1 MTLRVKAAGRVVS
14 WTVILYPEDEDW
26 ECDCDGPGDVCEHV
40 AAAVVAVRQAHKRG
54 EQLPRSRQS
63 GARIAYRLQSGVEGL
78 GLLRVVVAPDAAEL
92 RLEGSLASKL
102 AKKDSTV
109 SPSQADLQLDRWL
122 TARRRALSAED
133 MDQLCT
139 LLSEVKD
146 VRLDGEVVEV
156 SGKPVYPRV
165 EVGRTPSGLTVRF
178 SLPAALARVV
188 APAVGLSGE
197 GCLVALAEIDRWG
210 PQYERLP
217 HEERVGREQV
227 AGFLTEALPELRRH
241 HELVEDEALPTL
253 TRDAKPRLVFAVES
267 RGPTLSVLARLV
279 YGEPPVARIDGDRL
293 VHLGGALPRRD
304 RASEARLTEKLTQRY
319 DLLLGRRA
327 ECTGRGAIDMAER
340 LRSFEGELIGSDCLA
355 RFPNLPLR
363 PTVST
368 EAAQLMVSFA
378 AGDEDEGTVE
388 VAAEDVLGAWR
399 SGDGGVAIDG
409 GGYAPLPIDWL
420 RRYGDRILD
429 LLRARD
435 GEGRMLPA
443 ARPALLSL
451 CDSLDQPRPADL
463 SKLAPLV
470 DGFDGIEEAELPSD
484 LTATLRPYQQRGVDW
499 LSFLRTAQLGALL
512 ADDMGLGKTLQALC
526 AVRGRCL
533 IVCPTS
539 VMHNWAEEAARFR
552 PGLCVGMYHGSKR
565 ALDDDWDLT
574 ITSYSLLRRDIEKLE
589 AIDWQAIVLDE
600 AQAIKNPDSQV
611 ARAAYRLR
619 APQRIA
625 MSGTPVE
632 NRLQELWSQM
642 HFVNP
647 GLLAG
652 RENFRERFV
661 EAMESGDGAAAA
673 ALRSRI
679 RPFVL
684 RRHKRDVLPE
694 LPPRTDMVM
703 YVQLEETEREQYEA
717 LKLATRKDAVARLQA
732 GGNVMAAL
740 EALLRLRQMACHP
753 GLVPGG
759 KVDPDGSSSKLRR
772 LSAALDKVRAGG
784 HKALVFSQWTGLLDR
799 LEPGLRR
806 DGFDFVRLD
815 GTTRDRGKVVR
826 EFQDGE
832 ATLML
837 VSLKAG
843 GTGLNLTAADH
854 VFLLDPW
861 WNPAVEDQAA
871 DRAHRIGQ
879 DKPVMVY
886 RLVAHDT
893 VEERILVLQ
902 EKKRAIAEAA
912 LGEGGAVSGITRED
926 LLDLLR

>member
-1 MTLRVKAAGRVVS
+1 
-14 WTVILYPEDEDW
+14 
-26 ECDCDGPGDVCEHV
+26 
-40 AAAVVAVRQAHKRG
+40 
-54 EQLPRSRQS
+54 
-63 GARIAYRLQSGVEGL
+63 
-78 GLLRVVVAPDAAEL
+78 
-92 RLEGSLASKL
+92 
-102 AKKDSTV
+102 
-109 SPSQADLQLDRWL
+109 
-122 TARRRALSAED
+122 
-133 MDQLCT
+133 
-139 LLSEVKD
+139 
-146 VRLDGEVVEV
+146 
-156 SGKPVYPRV
+156 
-165 EVGRTPSGLTVRF
+165 
-178 SLPAALARVV
+178 
-188 APAVGLSGE
+188 
-197 GCLVALAEIDRWG
+197 
-210 PQYERLP
+210 
-217 HEERVGREQV
+217 
-227 AGFLTEALPELRRH
+227 
-241 HELVEDEALPTL
+241 
-253 TRDAKPRLVFAVES
+253 
-267 RGPTLSVLARLV
+267 
-279 YGEPPVARIDGDRL
+279 L

-304 RASEARLTEKLTQRY
+304 RAGEARLTENLIQHY
-319 DLLLGRRA
+319 NLSLGRRA
-327 ECTGRGAIDMAER
+327 ECTGRAAIEMAER
-340 LRSFEGELIGSDCLA
+340 LRSFEGELVGSDCLA
-355 RFPNLPLR
+355 RFPSRPLR

-368 EAAQLMVSFA
+368 EAAQLTVNFA
-378 AGDEDEGTVE
+378 AGDEDEGVVE

-399 SGDGGVAIDG
+399 SGDAGVAIDG

-420 RRYGDRILD
+420 RRYGDRIFD

-435 GEGRMLPA
+435 GEGRTLPA

-451 CDSLDQPRPADL
+451 CDALDQPRPVDL

-470 DGFDGIEEAELPSD
+470 DGFDGIPEAELPSD
-484 LTATLRPYQQRGVDW
+484 LNAELRPYQQRGVDW

-589 AIDWQAIVLDE
+589 AIDWEAIVLDE
-600 AQAIKNPDSQV
+600 AHAIKNPDSQV

-647 GLLAG
+647 GLLAD
-652 RENFRERFV
+652 RETFRERFV

-684 RRHKRDVLPE
+684 RRHKRDVVPE
-694 LPPRTDMVM
+694 LPPRTDMIM
-703 YVQLEETEREQYEA
+703 YAQLEETEREQYEA
-717 LKLATRKDAVARLQA
+717 LKLATRKDAVAKLQA

-806 DGFDFVRLD
+806 DGFNFVRLD
-815 GTTRDRGKVVR
+815 GATRDRGKVVR

-902 EKKRAIAEAA
+902 EKKRAIAEAV
-912 LGEGGAVSGITRED
+912 LGEGGAVSGITRDD